1 MNVRISKTF
10 LLLLC
15 IFSEFNINKKQR
27 FPTSK
32 AFLIFKTN
40 SLSGRSCTCSTSYSC
55 SCCENVIII
64 YTKMTKQ
71 LCVNF
76 IYETNALKVNITLN
90 SIILTDQTITEY
102 KSFRICNKVPG
113 SFFSNVCANVLELN
127 RFPRSITICLRTE
140 IATKHKLW
148 QLNYNCISIST
159 ELPMM
164 SNMTT
169 ATTMTVTQSPGMSP
183 GQMTGMPGMPGMP
196 SGQMPGM
203 PAMPSGQMPGM
214 PAMPSGQMPGMPAMP
229 SGQMP
234 AMPAMPSGQMPGM
247 PAMPSGQM
255 PAMPAMPSGQMPAMP
270 AMPSGQMPA
279 MPAMPSGQMP
289 GTPAMPPG
297 QMMGMPPGQMMGMP
311 PGQMMGM
318 PPGQMMGMPGMTPGQ
333 MPPGQTMGMPGM
345 SSG

>member
-148 QLNYNCISIST
+148 QLNYNCIT
-159 ELPMM
+159 
-164 SNMTT
+164 
-169 ATTMTVTQSPGMSP
+169 
-183 GQMTGMPGMPGMP
+183 
-196 SGQMPGM
+196 
-203 PAMPSGQMPGM
+203 
-214 PAMPSGQMPGMPAMP
+214 
-229 SGQMP
+229 
-234 AMPAMPSGQMPGM
+234 
-247 PAMPSGQM
+247 
-255 PAMPAMPSGQMPAMP
+255 
-270 AMPSGQMPA
+270 MPSGQMPA

-318 PPGQMMGMPGMTPGQ
+318 PPGQMMGMPGMAPGQ

>member
-1 MNVRISKTF
+1 
-10 LLLLC
+10 
-15 IFSEFNINKKQR
+15 
-27 FPTSK
+27 
-32 AFLIFKTN
+32 
-40 SLSGRSCTCSTSYSC
+40 
-55 SCCENVIII
+55 
-64 YTKMTKQ
+64 MTKQ

-76 IYETNALKVNITLN
+76 IYETNVLKVNITLN

-164 SNMTT
+164 SNTTT

-183 GQMTGMPGMPGMP
+183 GQMTGMPGMP
-196 SGQMPGM
+196 
-203 PAMPSGQMPGM
+203 AMPSGQMPGM
-214 PAMPSGQMPGMPAMP
+214 PAMPSGQMPGT
-229 SGQMP
+229 
-234 AMPAMPSGQMPGM
+234 
-247 PAMPSGQM
+247 
-255 PAMPAMPSGQMPAMP
+255 
-270 AMPSGQMPA
+270 
-279 MPAMPSGQMP
+279 PAMPSGQMP

-318 PPGQMMGMPGMTPGQ
+318 PPGQMMGMPPGQMMGMPGMAPGQ
-333 MPPGQTMGMPGM
+333 MPPGQTMAMPGM
-345 SSG
+345 SSGNFCIINIQNTSDNNF